1 MLLYIWPGCQA
12 YCWGVCLPRIKEP
25 TFLLCQACGRACT
38 KTVSIGFILSN
49 GDTYCIYYCGFFYHR
64 NEVTWNYPSSFGC
77 FLISYDKTS
86 VWKSSARWS
95 CAMLVVWLSTYL
107 NFCYESNSDLLV
119 SFTLLCYFFNI
130 KFDLVK

>member
-64 NEVTWNYPSSFGC
+64 NEVTWNYPSFFGC

-86 VWKSSARWS
+86 VWKSNARWS
-95 CAMLVVWLSTYL
+95 SLCNVSNVTIYLSE
-107 NFCYESNSDLLV
+107 FLLWEQ
-119 SFTLLCYFFNI
+119 FRFACFFYITLLLFQYKI
-130 KFDLVK
+130 WSS